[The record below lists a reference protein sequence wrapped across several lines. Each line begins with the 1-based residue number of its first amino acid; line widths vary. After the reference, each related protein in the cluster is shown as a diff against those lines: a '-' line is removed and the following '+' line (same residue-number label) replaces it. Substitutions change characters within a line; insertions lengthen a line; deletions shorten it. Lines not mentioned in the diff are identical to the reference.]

1 MITDFFYNLQNTNSF
16 ERMLVSPGMSQLT
29 SNSDTKTPTTNIVM
43 VPAEYVKKYKPQL
56 LNVSIVSSN
65 IAIYKSL

>member
-1 MITDFFYNLQNTNSF
+1 
-16 ERMLVSPGMSQLT
+16 MLVSPGMSQLT

-56 LNVSIVSSN
+56 LNVSIIPSN
-65 IAIYKSL
+65 IGNRQYISNVCIIMLCIFFVDI

>member
-1 MITDFFYNLQNTNSF
+1 
-16 ERMLVSPGMSQLT
+16 MLVSPGMSQLT

>member
-1 MITDFFYNLQNTNSF
+1 
-16 ERMLVSPGMSQLT
+16 MLVSPGMSQLT

-56 LNVSIVSSN
+56 LNVSIVPSN
-65 IAIYKSL
+65 IGYVK